1 MGRGKNSAPAVAAV
15 EPGSRTRRQSDNSK
29 ESIVIAFSRLR
40 PSIRLGLAV
49 VCFWLAACAPR
60 GMAPPPPPAATSD
73 TALQRQA
80 ETAFQKGELHTALD
94 YYQTLAQNFPHSPLV
109 PLALLKIGRIQTALG
124 DDPAAL
130 ESYQQLLMQFPQSA
144 EAMDAR
150 IELLAALQRLDRN
163 QEIVDTAPAFADQ
176 IRGDIRLFRLYL
188 ILGDAH
194 AALAL
199 WDQGVYFYALA
210 LTHAP
215 SLHREAVEDK
225 LADAVARLDSDQ
237 IQLLLGQFDDE
248 RVVGY
253 LLFQQAVNMAAKTAY
268 DDAVWHL
275 NTFLERFPN
284 HPYAAQAQEL
294 VAQWADQV
302 AFDRQALG
310 CLLPLS
316 GPYKLF
322 GARALDG
329 IQLAFSEAGGDPGGI
344 AVKLV
349 VKDTGSDPNRA
360 ARAMQTLANAKV
372 AAVIGPIATAEAAAE
387 VAQASRIPL
396 MAISQRE
403 GLTDIGDNVFRH
415 FITPRMQAEALAAY
429 MIDTLGKRRLAVLYP
444 DETYGH
450 AFRDVFWDAVYRRGG
465 EIVAL
470 EGYDPQQTDF
480 EDTIRK
486 LGGRYYEPPS
496 DLEALR
502 EPLDLLGPLS
512 NLPGY
517 TPPVEEAEKAKP
529 GKRSRRDGDVPPP
542 IVDFEALLVPDAPDM
557 LGMVVSQLAYHDIV
571 NVTLLGTNL
580 WHSEELL
587 QVAGEFVQGAVFPAD
602 FYPASQAP
610 QIRRFV
616 AAFEAVYGRQP
627 GFIEAIAYD
636 SARLLLE
643 ILENPDIRLRAGIRH
658 ALHAGSGA
666 PGITGKVI
674 FDGRGEPVKDLVLLQ
689 IDGAGVVEIDP
700 SQPPPIRHEATN
712 LPPPPR

>member
-1 MGRGKNSAPAVAAV
+1 MISFN
-15 EPGSRTRRQSDNSK
+15 
-29 ESIVIAFSRLR
+29 RLR
-40 PSIRLGLAV
+40 PRARLGFALL
-49 VCFWLAACAPR
+49 CFWLAACAPR
-60 GMAPPPPPAATSD
+60 GVAPPPPPAATSD
-73 TALQRQA
+73 TALQMQA

-94 YYQTLAQNFPHSPLV
+94 YYQALVQNFPDSPLV
-109 PLALLKIGRIQTALG
+109 PSVFLEIGRIQTALG
-124 DDPAAL
+124 DDQAAL
-130 ESYQQLLMQFPQSA
+130 ESYQQLLMQFPQSPL
-144 EAMDAR
+144 AMDAR
-150 IELLAALQRLDRN
+150 IEMLAALQRLDRHR
-163 QEIVDTAPAFADQ
+163 EIVDTAPALAEQ
-176 IRGDIRLFRLYL
+176 IRGEMRLFRLYL

-194 AALAL
+194 AALSL

-210 LTHAP
+210 LTYAP
-215 SLHREAVEDK
+215 PLHREAVEDK
-225 LADAVARLDSDQ
+225 LADAVARLDSEQ

-248 RVVGY
+248 TVVGY
-253 LLFQQAVNMAAKTAY
+253 LHFQQAVNMAGKGAY

-275 NTFLERFPN
+275 TTFLERFPY
-284 HPYAAQAQEL
+284 HPYAPQAQEL
-294 VAQWADQV
+294 VTQLADKA
-302 AFDRQALG
+302 AFDRHALG

-329 IQLAFSEAGGDPGGI
+329 IQLAFSEANAGPGTVP
-344 AVKLV
+344 VKLV

-360 ARAMQTLANAKV
+360 ARAMQTLANQKV

-387 VAQASRIPL
+387 VAQASRIPI
-396 MAISQRE
+396 MALSQRE
-403 GLTDIGDNVFRH
+403 GLTDVGDNVFRH

-429 MIDTLGKRRLAVLYP
+429 MIDTVGKRRLAMLYP
-444 DETYGH
+444 DEVYGR
-450 AFRDVFWDAVYRRGG
+450 AFRDVFWEAVYRRGG
-465 EIVAL
+465 EIVAM
-470 EGYDPQQTDF
+470 EAYDPRQTDF
-480 EDTIRK
+480 EDTIGR
-486 LGGRYYEPPS
+486 LGGRYYEPPA
-496 DLEALR
+496 DLRALR
-502 EPLDLLGPLS
+502 EPLDLIGPLS
-512 NLPGY
+512 DLPGY
-517 TPPVEEAEKAKP
+517 TPPAEETEEAKP
-529 GKRSRRDGDVPPP
+529 GRRSRRDDDTPPP

-557 LGMVVSQLAYHDIV
+557 LGLVVPQLAYHDIV
-571 NVTLLGTNL
+571 HVTLLGTNL
-580 WHSEELL
+580 WYSEKLL